1 MAVARGLGY
10 AGVYL
15 AGQRNAREVDS
26 VLEMADRYGPDDWRG
41 LAGEVSFP
49 EPEAFRLF
57 EPDGEHL
64 ASDRAI
70 ARKRPSRGT
79 VPLAYRFDRFVHDHV
94 FEPGSAGFDLGRAF
108 YERVERV
115 GLRRPLHLL
124 EQAAKIPMFGCHDC
138 GDCSLPDI
146 AYLCPESQCVKNQRN
161 GPCGGSLGGECEVP
175 GKPCIWA
182 AAYERLAPYGEATTM
197 LDREPVLQDH
207 ALRGTSAWANTF
219 LSRDHL
225 SQRRASDGGGDS

>member
-79 VPLAYRFDRFVHDHV
+79 GPARLPLR
-94 FEPGSAGFDLGRAF
+94 S
-108 YERVERV
+108 
-115 GLRRPLHLL
+115 LRP
-124 EQAAKIPMFGCHDC
+124 
-138 GDCSLPDI
+138 
-146 AYLCPESQCVKNQRN
+146 
-161 GPCGGSLGGECEVP
+161 
-175 GKPCIWA
+175 
-182 AAYERLAPYGEATTM
+182 
-197 LDREPVLQDH
+197 
-207 ALRGTSAWANTF
+207 
-219 LSRDHL
+219 
-225 SQRRASDGGGDS
+225 